1 MTAKIHTRKKTFTF
15 HKTRTN
21 HFYFVF
27 IWNGQSNIQIDLDEN
42 DGEKKV
48 THTQCARQPLIW
60 NCYRID
66 GVSVTLKTSGWKEHR
81 EREKSERQ
89 MTDWIENVSMKK
101 DRRKSQFLCL
111 EQTLNEWAGDEKAIR
126 VQIK

>member
-1 MTAKIHTRKKTFTF
+1 MKWAIEHSNRSWREWWRKKS
-15 HKTRTN
+15 H
-21 HFYFVF
+21 
-27 IWNGQSNIQIDLDEN
+27 
-42 DGEKKV
+42 
-48 THTQCARQPLIW
+48 THTPCARQPLIW

-81 EREKSERQ
+81 KRKSERQ
-89 MTDWIENVSMKK
+89 MTDWIENVSMEK